1 MQDPPENPAGPAS
14 ADTRQL
20 IVKFAALIV
29 LLLGAFVCV
38 LGASTGRWWMLGPGL
53 PLIGL
58 AIAMLVWEVIA
69 RNRGRPQG

>member
-1 MQDPPENPAGPAS
+1 MQDTPEIPAGPTS
-14 ADTRQL
+14 AGAWQL
-20 IVKFAALIV
+20 IVKFAALLV

-38 LGASTGRWWMLGPGL
+38 LGASTGRWWMLAPGL

-58 AIAMLVWEVIA
+58 AVAMLAWEVIA